1 MTFDT
6 LTYARRLKEAGV
18 PEKQAEAMAD
28 ATRDLVSQDVA
39 SKADIAAVKTDIAAV
54 RSDLANLEQRIKSE
68 LAALDQRFT
77 AAIETQSLRL
87 TVRMGLMLAAG
98 LSLLAA
104 VLRLHS

>member
-1 MTFDT
+1 MAFDT
-6 LTYARRLKEAGV
+6 LSYARRLRQAGV
-18 PEKQAEAMAD
+18 PEQQAEAMAD
-28 ATRDLVSQDVA
+28 ATRELVMQDVA
-39 SKADIAAVKTDIAAV
+39 STVDLSGVEQRLK
-54 RSDLANLEQRIKSE
+54 SDLAGLEQR
-68 LAALDQRFT
+68 LT